1 MEIALQ
7 IFLVLVAG
15 TISGVTGFGGAA
27 ILLPMLIGILG
38 TRDAVISLTLGQIL
52 GNAGRLGF
60 NYQDCDRDVIRW
72 FSIGAVPLATL
83 GALLFTQAPLK
94 WLTPGLGL
102 ALIGL
107 VVARR
112 SSWAETVRPNQT
124 GWIGIGA
131 ILGFISSILGTAGP
145 LASPFFLQ
153 YGLVKNAYIGT
164 EAATALIGHLT
175 KLAVYLIMSL
185 VVPKIVLV
193 GLIIG
198 AGLLVGAYIGKAIVE
213 RLPKEAFI
221 VLVEVMLCIAGLRL
235 LFSS

>member
-7 IFLVLVAG
+7 ILLVLVAG
-15 TISGVTGFGGAA
+15 TISGITGFGGAA
-27 ILLPMLIGILG
+27 ILLPVLIGILG
-38 TRDAVISLTLGQIL
+38 TRDAVIALTIAQIL
-52 GNAGRLGF
+52 GNAGRVGF
-60 NYQDCDRDVIRW
+60 NYRDCDRDVIRW
-72 FSIGAVPLATL
+72 FSIGAVPVAIL

-94 WLTPGLGL
+94 LLTPGLGL
-102 ALIGL
+102 VLIGL

-112 SSWAETVRPNQT
+112 SRWAKTIRPNRT

-131 ILGFISSILGTAGP
+131 VLGFISSIVGTAGP

-153 YGLVKNAYIGT
+153 YGLVKKAYIGT

-185 VVPKIVLV
+185 VFPKLVFV

-198 AGLLVGAYIGKAIVE
+198 AGLLVGAYVGKAIID

-235 LFSS
+235 LLSN